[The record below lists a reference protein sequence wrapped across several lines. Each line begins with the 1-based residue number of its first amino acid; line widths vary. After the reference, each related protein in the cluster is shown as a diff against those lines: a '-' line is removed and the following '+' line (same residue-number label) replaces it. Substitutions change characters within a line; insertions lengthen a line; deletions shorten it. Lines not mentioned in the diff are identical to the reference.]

1 MNSVLFV
8 EIPGVLIADAQASE
22 LLPGVANA
30 LQRFALRQVPVIAVS
45 DRLHEAGADFS
56 AHLQQLCHAASN
68 NTNTELSHIIIADA
82 QSPASW
88 KKPRAGLILRGYQLS
103 GCDLAHSWM
112 IGTHTDDARAA
123 ANAGLAGAIIVGGHA
138 LPTDDLG
145 IVVAAAENLADA
157 PRVMIPRQGGC
168 WHYQR

>member
-1 MNSVLFV
+1 MNSVLFA
-8 EIPGVLIADAQASE
+8 EIPGVLIADAQARE

-30 LQRFALRQVPVIAVS
+30 LQRFTLRQVPVIAIS

-56 AHLQQLCHAASN
+56 ARLQHLCHAANS
-68 NTNTELSHIIIADA
+68 TLSHIIIADA

-112 IGTHTDDARAA
+112 IGTHADDARAA

-168 WHYQR
+168 WHDQR